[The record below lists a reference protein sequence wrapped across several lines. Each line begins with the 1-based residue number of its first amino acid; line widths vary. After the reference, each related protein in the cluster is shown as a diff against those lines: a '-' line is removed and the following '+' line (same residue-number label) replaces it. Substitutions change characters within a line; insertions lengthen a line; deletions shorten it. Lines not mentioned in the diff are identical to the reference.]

1 MYPYINLLQT
11 KVTCRGIKLIIKRAV
26 KLSLALIIRDVF
38 LFVFWRHKKIFVGV
52 YLFYTSKKPYIG
64 ENIWVCKSLTFIT
77 AKIYSDHALEYK
89 NFFFAKSKKKK
100 KKKRFCNLKC
110 NVWGHLTGRE
120 CTYDIWFQ
128 QLQRDNI
135 NVIKRCSGWLMQFL
149 LFSAKY
155 IILAH
160 IVRKLYIPM
169 LFICCWQSLFVFSMG
184 KSFSLLS
191 MHEIPTL
198 VSFALW
204 SL

>member
-1 MYPYINLLQT
+1 M
-11 KVTCRGIKLIIKRAV
+11 
-26 KLSLALIIRDVF
+26 
-38 LFVFWRHKKIFVGV
+38 
-52 YLFYTSKKPYIG
+52 
-64 ENIWVCKSLTFIT
+64 TFIT

-89 NFFFAKSKKKK
+89 KLFFTKSKKKK
-100 KKKRFCNLKC
+100 EKKRFCNLKC

-169 LFICCWQSLFVFSMG
+169 LFICCWQSLFVFFHG
-184 KSFSLLS
+184 KIL
-191 MHEIPTL
+191 
-198 VSFALW
+198 FALKYAW
-204 SL
+204 NTYLSFICSLKFVTISSLSSFNSSWGFPLLPFPGSGSSMVI

>member
-1 MYPYINLLQT
+1 MYFFLYSDAT
-11 KVTCRGIKLIIKRAV
+11 RKF
-26 KLSLALIIRDVF
+26 SLA
-38 LFVFWRHKKIFVGV
+38 
-52 YLFYTSKKPYIG
+52 Y
-64 ENIWVCKSLTFIT
+64 
-77 AKIYSDHALEYK
+77 IYSIHPRNLILERIFGFVNLWHLLLPKYILIMPLNIK
-89 NFFFAKSKKKK
+89 NFFLQKVRKKT

-169 LFICCWQSLFVFSMG
+169 LFICCWQSLFVFFHG
-184 KSFSLLS
+184 KIL
-191 MHEIPTL
+191 
-198 VSFALW
+198 FALKYAW
-204 SL
+204 NTYLSFICSLKFVTISSLSSFNSSWGFPLLPFPGSGSSMVI